1 MITYILLSAGQQIC
15 ASGSAVEHL
24 LAKERVAGSIPVSR
38 SPGSFREE
46 APFSVYIKIS
56 FYPAE
61 EPGIGIISNMSKNGT
76 KQRAI
81 FGIFLVRKLV
91 DTDGYL

>member
-1 MITYILLSAGQQIC
+1 
-15 ASGSAVEHL
+15 
-24 LAKERVAGSIPVSR
+24 
-38 SPGSFREE
+38 
-46 APFSVYIKIS
+46 
-56 FYPAE
+56 
-61 EPGIGIISNMSKNGT
+61 MSKNGT